1 MNVTMRLSRMI
12 AIAVALAPLCAPADM
27 PKGLFHGHMVSW
39 EGSPAKGVLL
49 ARSAAGIVE
58 GCGYDA
64 LSILQLSRQRVTVAK
79 LEPGDPLEIITDHK
93 PGSRDCYIRMLD
105 VVPPAPP
112 PSRVKPVAAARPT
125 FDLPHGDRTISGVII
140 RRDARSI
147 TLRTHDGEQTLLL
160 RKDTRYRGRWRP
172 AGCFRGAGEYARVC
186 SRRPQPVWR
195 HRSLSGDVG
204 RDRRRAVGLH
214 AQKPHQL
221 FAQRRQLSSTSAR
234 SPERYRRPRSCRP
247 LPATP
252 LDPAPPPPSWRGRRR
267 VQHHQILRDAHVLQ
281 KLAQHRSRSGPA
293 GAADSMGRA

>member
-1 MNVTMRLSRMI
+1 MNVTMRHSCMI
-12 AIAVALAPLCAPADM
+12 AIAMLAAPLCVPADM
-27 PKGLFHGHMVSW
+27 PRGLFHGHMVSW
-39 EGSPAKGVLL
+39 EGSPTKGVLL

-112 PSRVKPVAAARPT
+112 PGRVKPVAAARPI

-160 RKDTRYRGRWRP
+160 RKDTRYVGDGAQQDASAALVNTRVFVR
-172 AGCFRGAGEYARVC
+172 AGPDLYGAIEAYQVMWGEIA
-186 SRRPQPVWR
+186 
-195 HRSLSGDVG
+195 G
-204 RDRRRAVGLH
+204 
-214 AQKPHQL
+214 
-221 FAQRRQLSSTSAR
+221 
-234 SPERYRRPRSCRP
+234 
-247 LPATP
+247 
-252 LDPAPPPPSWRGRRR
+252 
-267 VQHHQILRDAHVLQ
+267 VQ
-281 KLAQHRSRSGPA
+281 
-293 GAADSMGRA
+293 